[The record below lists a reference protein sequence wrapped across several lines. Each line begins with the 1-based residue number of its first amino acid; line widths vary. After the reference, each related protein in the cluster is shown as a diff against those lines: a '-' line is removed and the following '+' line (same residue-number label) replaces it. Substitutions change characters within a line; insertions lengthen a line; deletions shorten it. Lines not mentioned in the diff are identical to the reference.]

1 MSGLQ
6 AVQFAFGAA
15 SMVMSC
21 VAQGCCWYHFFRC
34 CGCIEESQ
42 EQQRIHQVQVVE
54 IGQPKGPNP
63 FLNPNAPRDE
73 HLRSAYG

>member
-1 MSGLQ
+1 MQTLQ
-6 AVQFAFGAA
+6 LAFGAA

-21 VAQGCCWYHFFRC
+21 VAQGCCWYHFFKC
-34 CGCIEESQ
+34 CGCIEP
-42 EQQRIHQVQVVE
+42 EQPRQYPEVRVVE

-63 FLNPNAPRDE
+63 FLNPNAPRDD